1 MTTRRITGVYT
12 PNPKGLSGPRFDRT
26 KLTKAARRLALR
38 KSANDWQTCLGF
50 AHFLEDFQVG
60 MLKAHAPWSAKQYD
74 AIHDAELTLS
84 TAMAWTI
91 ERHKQL
97 MGVQG

>member
-1 MTTRRITGVYT
+1 MTTRKKTGAYA
-12 PNPKGLSGPRFDRT
+12 PNPKGLSGPRFDPT
-26 KLTKAARRLALR
+26 KLTAAARRLALQ
-38 KSANDWQTCLGF
+38 KSAADWQTCLSF
-50 AHFLEDFQVG
+50 ADWLESFQVG
-60 MLKAHAPWSAKQYD
+60 MLKAHAPWSAKQFD

-97 MGVQG
+97 MGVQR